1 MLRLGCLSLLAALAG
16 CGSHSPTGAAGAS
29 ATGAGA
35 DASDDSAVADDALIG
50 EVSCVDDT
58 RVDHYTANL
67 KKPGQKGIYTFQ
79 LSQSDPAPP
88 AKGSNAFV
96 LKIMGADG
104 NAVSGQL
111 LVSLKMPDHGHGTS
125 VVPKVTFDA
134 ATASYTI
141 TPLYLFMAGVWR
153 IQFDAYAGDPD
164 AGPATDTVAFYFCV
178 EG

>member
-1 MLRLGCLSLLAALAG
+1 MRWRCLALLALAG
-16 CGSHSPTGAAGAS
+16 CGSHGPTAATS
-29 ATGAGA
+29 SDATGNSG
-35 DASDDSAVADDALIG
+35 DASDDVAVADDALIG

-67 KKPGQKGIYTFQ
+67 KKAGQKGVYTFQ

-96 LKIMGADG
+96 LKITGADEKPVG
-104 NAVSGQL
+104 GDL

-125 VVPKVTFDA
+125 VVPIVTFDS
-134 ATASYTI
+134 ATTSYDVTS
-141 TPLYLFMAGVWR
+141 LYLFMAGVWR
-153 IQFDAYAGDPD
+153 IQFDIYAGSPD
-164 AGPATDTVAFYFCV
+164 AGPATDTVAFLFCV